1 MRVGVLCLLQLV
13 VVAAHAQGNKDETEA
28 TQRACGVEDCLLE
41 RDIRDFEVI
50 DRTHVIVYTGSQRCA
65 FYIEVRGTHCDLTF
79 APELYFSRLNEL
91 PDGPLSSTLPDGR
104 PSSTDPL
111 ESAFGNRIDVNS
123 LSRSNLRICSND
135 LGIQVHGGQF
145 TESAPV
151 TPTTDRFGNL
161 RAECRIA
168 SVKSIT
174 DDQLVE
180 FYVQRRV
187 IPPLPPMGVG
197 QIEIPEQDE
206 QGAEEA
212 EPLERNSGRNRR
224 AE

>member
-1 MRVGVLCLLQLV
+1 MEGAAMRVGVLCLLLL
-13 VVAAHAQGNKDETEA
+13 AFAGAHAQRNRGETEA

-41 RDIRDFEVI
+41 RDIRDFEVV

-79 APELYFSRLNEL
+79 APELYFSRNNEL
-91 PDGPLSSTLPDGR
+91 PDGPV
-104 PSSTDPL
+104 SSTDSL
-111 ESAFGNRIDVNS
+111 ESTFGNRIDLNTPS
-123 LSRSNLRICSND
+123 SRNLRICSND

-151 TPTTDRFGNL
+151 TPSTDRFGNV

-168 SVKSIT
+168 NVRSIT

-197 QIEIPEQDE
+197 QIEVGEQDG
-206 QGAEEA
+206 QGTDG
-212 EPLERNSGRNRR
+212 EPEPQPERSSRRDRR

>member
-1 MRVGVLCLLQLV
+1 MRVGVLCLLLLV
-13 VVAAHAQGNKDETEA
+13 VDAAHAQRNRDETKA

-79 APELYFSRLNEL
+79 APELYFSRANEVRDT
-91 PDGPLSSTLPDGR
+91 PV
-104 PSSTDPL
+104 SSTDSL
-111 ESAFGNRIDVNS
+111 ETTFGNRIDLNTPS
-123 LSRSNLRICSND
+123 DRNLRICSND

-145 TESAPV
+145 TESSPA
-151 TPTTDRFGNL
+151 TASTDRFGNV

-168 SVKSIT
+168 GVRSIT

-197 QIEIPEQDE
+197 QIEVPEQDE
-206 QGAEEA
+206 EGAGAE
-212 EPLERNSGRNRR
+212 PPERSSRR
-224 AE
+224 ARPAE

>member
-1 MRVGVLCLLQLV
+1 MEGAAMRVGVLCLLLLV
-13 VVAAHAQGNKDETEA
+13 VATAHAQRNRGETEA

-41 RDIRDFEVI
+41 RDIRDFEII

-91 PDGPLSSTLPDGR
+91 PDGTQSSAD
-104 PSSTDPL
+104 DPL
-111 ESAFGNRIDVNS
+111 ESTFGNRMD
-123 LSRSNLRICSND
+123 LSTSSSRNLRICSND

-151 TPTTDRFGNL
+151 TASTDRFGNV

-168 SVKSIT
+168 GVRSIT

-197 QIEIPEQDE
+197 QIEVGEQDE
-206 QGAEEA
+206 EGADAEA
-212 EPLERNSGRNRR
+212 EPEPERNSRRGRR

>member
-1 MRVGVLCLLQLV
+1 MEGAAMRVGVLCLLLLA
-13 VVAAHAQGNKDETEA
+13 VATAHAQRNRDETEA
-28 TQRACGVEDCLLE
+28 TQRACAVDDCLLE

-50 DRTHVIVYTGSQRCA
+50 DRTHVIVYTGSQHCP

-91 PDGPLSSTLPDGR
+91 PDGPLSST
-104 PSSTDPL
+104 DPL
-111 ESAFGNRIDVNS
+111 ESSFGNRIDLNTS
-123 LSRSNLRICSND
+123 SRKNLRICSND

-145 TESAPV
+145 TETAPA
-151 TPTTDRFGNL
+151 TPSTDRFGNV

-168 SVKSIT
+168 SVRSIT
-174 DDQLVE
+174 DDELVE

-197 QIEIPEQDE
+197 QIEVPEQDE
-206 QGAEEA
+206 EEGGEA
-212 EPLERNSGRNRR
+212 EPEERSSRRDRR
-224 AE
+224 AD

>member
-1 MRVGVLCLLQLV
+1 MEGAAMRVGVLCFLLLV
-13 VVAAHAQGNKDETEA
+13 VVDAHAQRNRDETDA

-50 DRTHVIVYTGSQRCA
+50 DRTHVIVYTGSQRCP

-79 APELYFSRLNEL
+79 APDLYFSRLNEL
-91 PDGPLSSTLPDGR
+91 PDGPLSST
-104 PSSTDPL
+104 DPL
-111 ESAFGNRIDVNS
+111 ESTFGNRIDLNTP
-123 LSRSNLRICSND
+123 SRRNLRICSND

-151 TPTTDRFGNL
+151 TPSTDRFGNV

-168 SVKSIT
+168 SVRSIT

-187 IPPLPPMGVG
+187 IPPLPPMGTG
-197 QIEIPEQDE
+197 QIEIPEQGEEGADAEPPE
-206 QGAEEA
+206 QGS
-212 EPLERNSGRNRR
+212 RRDRR